1 MGSRRR
7 IAGNGELIHVLP
19 ILLTGLLAG
28 LLASPAWA
36 DNTWRVVSD
45 RPNEVVSIDLA
56 SLQRNAGRVDFRE
69 QRRMREV
76 QLHPGSRRPVRA
88 ILSRRVFDCERGR
101 MATLSRA
108 VFSDDDALIE
118 HQAVRPQQAV
128 WQALPRDEP
137 AFRLVCGRS

>member
-1 MGSRRR
+1 M
-7 IAGNGELIHVLP
+7 
-19 ILLTGLLAG
+19 
-28 LLASPAWA
+28 
-36 DNTWRVVSD
+36 SD

-69 QRRMREV
+69 QRRKRDE
-76 QLHPGSRRPVRA
+76 QLHPGSQRPVRA
-88 ILSRRVFDCERGR
+88 ILSRRAFDCERRR

-108 VFSDDDALIE
+108 VFTDDDALIE
-118 HQAVRPQQAV
+118 HQAVRPQQAA

>member
-1 MGSRRR
+1 MT
-7 IAGNGELIHVLP
+7 HVLP

-76 QLHPGSRRPVRA
+76 QLHSGSQRPVRA
-88 ILSRRVFDCERGR
+88 ILSRRAFDCERRR

-108 VFSDDDALIE
+108 VFTDDDALIE

-128 WQALPRDEP
+128 WHALPRDEP